1 MFLVRILQI
10 RGTLVSVL
18 EVLGKW
24 SLIDMYVLCIMTIA
38 FPVTVKVL
46 VDVNV
51 FVEVCVNLNP
61 Y

>member
-1 MFLVRILQI
+1 LQI

-51 FVEVCVNLNP
+51 FVEV
-61 Y
+61 